1 MIGWTLM
8 IFSLLMIAG
17 VGVISIWDGFR
28 SGYTFR
34 QFFLRFITIF
44 TIYKI
49 YDMTCFD
56 WFLLCK
62 FRFFQY
68 YFPETEPV
76 YNGRKYG
83 YNLKSQLLKLLVI
96 FPAASALAAW
106 ICSLFWEQFIM
117 VGLYYFFV
125 APQTYS
131 IQLILQCFG
140 IFAIL
145 TFFLFFCNELG
156 DIITLWNLSVCCC
169 NIWIHIWQRLKF
181 SLSAVIFLSVSERA
195 DFRCSSSMRLP
206 LPLLLSKGWIPK
218 ARHTRSE
225 YSRMCFSVAWLS
237 FRFHTLKFFGYVDAR
252 NPG

>member
-1 MIGWTLM
+1 MLLTIFLAIVFCAAISLMLLSAVAFIQDIRFFSSAPKEAQEVLKPRNNELFYGARMIGWTLM

-44 TIYKI
+44 TIYKL

-106 ICSLFWEQFIM
+106 ICSLF
-117 VGLYYFFV
+117 
-125 APQTYS
+125 
-131 IQLILQCFG
+131 
-140 IFAIL
+140 
-145 TFFLFFCNELG
+145 
-156 DIITLWNLSVCCC
+156 
-169 NIWIHIWQRLKF
+169 
-181 SLSAVIFLSVSERA
+181 
-195 DFRCSSSMRLP
+195 
-206 LPLLLSKGWIPK
+206 
-218 ARHTRSE
+218 
-225 YSRMCFSVAWLS
+225 
-237 FRFHTLKFFGYVDAR
+237 
-252 NPG
+252 